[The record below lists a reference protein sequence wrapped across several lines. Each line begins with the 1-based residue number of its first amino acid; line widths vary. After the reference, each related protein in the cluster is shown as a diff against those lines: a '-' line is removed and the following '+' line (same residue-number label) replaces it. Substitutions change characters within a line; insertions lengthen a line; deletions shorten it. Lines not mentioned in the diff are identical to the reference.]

1 MEAIDRRPPLFTNRS
16 LFNMALPV
24 ALDAILAIVA
34 GLLDSAMVSSSGEA
48 AVSGISLVDSINIMF
63 IVLFTGLGVGGSLV
77 TTQYIGSHN
86 YIQARAS
93 ANHLLYIST
102 GVATAIMSV
111 LLCFVPQ
118 LLGLV
123 YGSIAAD
130 VFGYAKTYF
139 YITLFSYPFYAIG
152 TTSAALL
159 RCMAKNRQSTMLTTA
174 VNLLNFLG
182 NALFVYGFGMSVAG
196 AALST
201 TLSRVVFAAAGLLLL
216 HRKKDPV
223 YFESLLRFRIDP
235 KMMKRIFSV
244 GMTSSV
250 QNGLFQFGKVLLSSL
265 ISTFGTIAIA
275 ANSVANSVLNFGWTL
290 VGTYGTVALTV
301 VGQCIGAGE
310 LEQAKRNTNKL
321 LAAGTVT
328 LLVSFGLL
336 LLFRN
341 QVVLLYDF
349 GEEALTLSAY
359 YVGAGSLFTLLSLYS
374 FSFTPASAFRAAG
387 DLYIPLIVTIGSMFV
402 FRVGL
407 SYLLARVFHMGL
419 MSVWIGM
426 FADWV
431 FHSIINII
439 RLRSGKWLRKK
450 LI

>member
-1 MEAIDRRPPLFTNRS
+1 MEAIDSKPPLFTNRS
-16 LFNMALPV
+16 LFNMTLPV
-24 ALDAILAIVA
+24 ALDALLALVA

-48 AVSGISLVDSINIMF
+48 AVSGISLVDSINVMF
-63 IVLFTGLGVGGSLV
+63 VVLFTGLGVGGAVV
-77 TTQYIGSHN
+77 TTQYIGSRN
-86 YIQARAS
+86 YAQARAS
-93 ANHLLYIST
+93 ANHLVYLSA
-102 GVATAIMSV
+102 GVATAIMVV

-118 LLGLV
+118 MLELV
-123 YGSIAAD
+123 YGSIATD

-139 YITLFSYPFYAIG
+139 YITLLSYPFYAIG
-152 TTSAALL
+152 TTVAALL
-159 RCMAKNRQSTMLTTA
+159 RCMAKNRQSTTLTTG

-182 NALFVYGFGMSVAG
+182 NALFVYGLDMSVAG

-201 TLSRVVFAAAGLLLL
+201 TLSRVFFAAVGLALL

-223 YFESLLRFRIDP
+223 YFEGLLRFRIDR

-244 GMTSSV
+244 GMTASV

-265 ISTFGTIAIA
+265 ISTFGTVFIAVH
-275 ANSVANSVLNFGWTL
+275 SVAFSILNFGWTL
-290 VGTYGTVALTV
+290 VGTYSTVALTV

-310 LEQAKRNTNKL
+310 PEQAKRNTNKL

-328 LLVSFGLL
+328 LLISFGLL
-336 LLFRN
+336 FLFRDYVVQLFDFN
-341 QVVLLYDF
+341 QETL
-349 GEEALTLSAY
+349 ELSAY
-359 YVGAGSLFTLLSLYS
+359 YVGTGALFTVASLYS
-374 FSFTPASAFRAAG
+374 YSFAPASAFRAAG
-387 DLYIPLIVTIGSMFV
+387 DLYFPLIVTIGSMFV

-407 SYLLARVFHMGL
+407 SYLLATVFHMGL

-439 RLRSGKWLRKK
+439 RMRSGKWLRKK